1 MRNVS
6 FGQVFILILL
16 ALFLFGDSKL
26 LKQKIVDIYKNLDIN
41 NNKKGN

>member
-16 ALFLFGDSKL
+16 TLFLFGDSRL
-26 LKQKIVDIYKNLDIN
+26 LKQKIVDIYKNLNIKN
-41 NNKKGN
+41 NNKRN